1 MSANKIK
8 TPILP
13 KSLDYEEVYEPAED
27 SFLML
32 DALEKELDSL
42 RSLNPLL
49 CLEIGSG
56 SGILSTGLATVM
68 KETNCAFMCTDVNPV
83 ACAAT
88 KATAR
93 ENGVDL
99 TVVRTNGVDG
109 LLPFLKRVKVDI
121 VLCNPPYVA
130 TVDEEA
136 DKHDLSAA
144 WAGGDRG
151 MNLTSRVLELLP
163 EVLSEVGACYMVVEQ
178 CNKPREVEEFA
189 KSLGLEHSCVLQRKA
204 GRELLS
210 IYKFFNRNQ

>member
-1 MSANKIK
+1 MSVNKIK

-32 DALEKELDSL
+32 DALEKELDFL
-42 RSLNPLL
+42 RRMNPLL
-49 CLEIGSG
+49 CLEVGSG

-68 KETNCAFMCTDVNPV
+68 KETDCLFLCTDVNPV
-83 ACAAT
+83 ACKAS
-88 KATAR
+88 KATAV

-99 TVVRTNGVDG
+99 TVVRTNGIDG
-109 LLPFLKRVKVDI
+109 LSPFLKRVKVDI

-136 DKHDLSAA
+136 DKFDLSAA

-163 EVLSEVGACYMVVEQ
+163 EILSEVGAGYMVVEQ
-178 CNKPREVEEFA
+178 CNKPKEVEAFA
-189 KSLGLEHSCVLQRKA
+189 EKLGIEQSCVLQRKA

-210 IYKFFNRNQ
+210 IYKFTLRKQ